1 MRVKAITAEP
11 LPFAAQRA
19 QLREQT
25 AHRALRASLVQ
36 KDTDGTIPEHDRR
49 IKEPLMTADVNVAG
63 VERWASALG
72 GAALAAYGVKQMRE
86 DRSVAG
92 AMLTAAG
99 GALIARGGTGHCP
112 VYAAAGFNTADAE
125 STRASLSGSRGVNV
139 EEVVTIN
146 ASPEQLFGYWR
157 NLSQLPLF
165 MSHLV
170 SVQQLDYRRSHWVA
184 KAPAGRT
191 VQWDAEIIN
200 EIPGEL
206 LGWRTLDRS
215 DVVSAGSVRFKRA
228 TGDRGTEVRVR
239 LQYDPPAGKIGATVA
254 WLLGHEPAQSIRE
267 DLRRF
272 KQLMETGEVPTIAG
286 QPRGQQSMF
295 NYD

>member
-1 MRVKAITAEP
+1 
-11 LPFAAQRA
+11 
-19 QLREQT
+19 
-25 AHRALRASLVQ
+25 
-36 KDTDGTIPEHDRR
+36 
-49 IKEPLMTADVNVAG
+49 MTGDVNVAG

-72 GAALAAYGVKQMRE
+72 GAALAAYGVKHVKAE
-86 DRSVAG
+86 RSLAG
-92 AMLTAAG
+92 AMIAAAG

-112 VYAAAGFNTADAE
+112 MYAAAGFNTADRG
-125 STRASLSGSRGVNV
+125 SDTRAALGAGHGVNV

-146 ASPEQLFGYWR
+146 ATPEQLFGFWR
-157 NLSQLPLF
+157 DFAQLPTV
-165 MSHLV
+165 MTHLV
-170 SVQQLDYRRSHWVA
+170 SVQEIDYRRSHWVA

-206 LGWRTLDRS
+206 IGWRTLEGA

-228 TGDRGTEVRVR
+228 TGGRGTEVRVR
-239 LQYDPPAGKIGATVA
+239 LQYDPPAGKVGATVA
-254 WLLGHEPAQSIRE
+254 WIMGHEPSQAIRE

-272 KQLMETGEVPTIAG
+272 KQLMEAGETATTDG
-286 QPRGQQSMF
+286 QPRGRQSLL